1 MNENVVE
8 VLIYLYE
15 NYMEGELSAPADQQ
29 ELEDE
34 LLQAG
39 FSEGEIEKAF
49 HWMDELVLRQGS
61 QPYQV
66 DADLSMRIYTET
78 EMGRLD
84 VECRGFLLFLEQN
97 GILDPVSREL
107 VIDRATALESAEIGI
122 DELKWITLMVL
133 ANHPGGE
140 AAFAQME
147 VLVYDEA
154 TEYLH

>member
-15 NYMEGELSAPADQQ
+15 NYMEGELAAPADQQ

-49 HWMDELVLRQGS
+49 HWMDELVLRQGTL
-61 QPYQV
+61 PYQV
-66 DADLSMRIYTET
+66 DAPHTMRIYTET
-78 EMGRLD
+78 EMARLD
-84 VECRGFLLFLEQN
+84 LECRGFLHFLEQN
-97 GILDPVSREL
+97 AILDPVAREL
-107 VIDRATALESAEIGI
+107 VIDRATALEGDEIGI

-133 ANHPGGE
+133 ANQPGAE
-140 AAFAQME
+140 DAFSQME
-147 VLVYDEA
+147 VLVYDE
-154 TEYLH
+154 TPEYLH